1 MLSLRNVGLL
11 AAVVVFG
18 VASTSRAQSCT
29 PPASWRAPMV
39 FVCADSPALAADV
52 NGNFGQVVAWLE
64 AKVGRVGQ
72 PVALD
77 GGVVGTFALADNA
90 VTGPKLADGAIT
102 SAKIGNG
109 TILTANV
116 ADGQI
121 TRAKLQA
128 GGVAVYEANANCS
141 GSGDATFR
149 SQCQYATANC
159 GNTCNGNLIPR
170 YENCAGVCGLPPNQN
185 CASQVC
191 TVNNTLRGYLVT
203 P

>member
-1 MLSLRNVGLL
+1 
-11 AAVVVFG
+11 
-18 VASTSRAQSCT
+18 
-29 PPASWRAPMV
+29 MV
-39 FVCADSPALAADV
+39 FVCADSPALAANIND
-52 NGNFGQVVAWLE
+52 NFGQVVQWLE

-90 VTGPKLADGAIT
+90 VTGAKLADGAIT
-102 SAKIGNG
+102 SAKIGNN
-109 TILTANV
+109 TVLTANV

-128 GGVAVYEANANCS
+128 GGVPVYEINGNCANS
-141 GSGDATFR
+141 GEISLAP
-149 SQCQYATANC
+149 QCTYGPLSC
-159 GNTCNGNLIPR
+159 GTLCNGAPVLR
-170 YENCAGVCGLPPNQN
+170 YRDCAGTCPASPNSLCSPQI
-185 CASQVC
+185 C

>member
-1 MLSLRNVGLL
+1 
-11 AAVVVFG
+11 
-18 VASTSRAQSCT
+18 
-29 PPASWRAPMV
+29 MV
-39 FVCADSPALAADV
+39 FVCVDSPALAADV

-128 GGVAVYEANANCS
+128 GGVPVYEINANCS
-141 GSGDATFR
+141 NNGEITFAPT
-149 SQCQYATANC
+149 CAFGTLAC
-159 GNTCNGNLIPR
+159 GGTCSNGVAPRYRDCNGTCTTAL
-170 YENCAGVCGLPPNQN
+170 CAP
-185 CASQVC
+185 QVC
-191 TVNNTLRGYLVT
+191 NNIPNTLRGYLVT